1 MLLEW
6 NDRWR
11 CLTDYDRLCK
21 SVNLWNSHA
30 GLAPEA
36 SNIPNE
42 IQVLNWGLIW
52 SFPLFI
58 RRTDYWNY
66 YWNQICKNKLINP
79 LVRGTLDFVLVQSSL
94 PPRKA
99 EDLIGLFM
107 TAWHL
112 CLRVGGFQNP
122 GVCLQAFPS
131 FLPLHSSP
139 CNSLLPNC
147 TETLAT
153 QAMTECSS
161 IINTNPKQLLIVGIF
176 WNNVNGKTFDVSS
189 EWNLLFKNSSGA
201 VWRRLN
207 S

>member
-1 MLLEW
+1 MLLDRVEW

-66 YWNQICKNKLINP
+66 YWNQICKNKLAKIIHSWEERLTCFDCKVCFGSKFTSSAEGRRFNW
-79 LVRGTLDFVLVQSSL
+79 LIYDSMTSLFACRRFSKFRGLSASV
-94 PPRKA
+94 
-99 EDLIGLFM
+99 
-107 TAWHL
+107 
-112 CLRVGGFQNP
+112 
-122 GVCLQAFPS
+122 S
-131 FLPLHSSP
+131 FLPSP
-139 CNSLLPNC
+139 PFIAL
-147 TETLAT
+147 
-153 QAMTECSS
+153 
-161 IINTNPKQLLIVGIF
+161 
-176 WNNVNGKTFDVSS
+176 
-189 EWNLLFKNSSGA
+189 
-201 VWRRLN
+201 
-207 S
+207 